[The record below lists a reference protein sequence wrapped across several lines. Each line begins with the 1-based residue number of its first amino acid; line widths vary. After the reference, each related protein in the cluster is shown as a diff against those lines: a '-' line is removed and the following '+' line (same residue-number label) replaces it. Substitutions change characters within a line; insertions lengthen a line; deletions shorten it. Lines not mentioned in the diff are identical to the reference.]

1 MLYRCRLKEQPTIG
15 RTLDKDVCLDLS
27 SIAVDE
33 VQHSPYQRDDKMS
46 RDDPK
51 AILCEESLP
60 ALVRNPTRETNLFT
74 MNNCIQIKSVTIKPP
89 LYLFAPKKNSKTI
102 FSLLGQKIELIIEI
116 IKLRRMSL
124 EIQSVKNLVITEKRL
139 F

>member
-1 MLYRCRLKEQPTIG
+1 MLFRCRLKEQPTIV

-33 VQHSPYQRDDKMS
+33 VQHSLYQRDDKMS

-60 ALVRNPTRETNLFT
+60 ALVRNPTRETNFFT

-89 LYLFAPKKNSKTI
+89 VFICPKEKLENYI
-102 FSLLGQKIELIIEI
+102 FLAW
-116 IKLRRMSL
+116 
-124 EIQSVKNLVITEKRL
+124 TEN
-139 F
+139 

>member
-1 MLYRCRLKEQPTIG
+1 MGCYICRLKEQPTIV

-60 ALVRNPTRETNLFT
+60 ALVRNPTRETNFFT

-89 LYLFAPKKNSKTI
+89 CIYLPQRKARKLYFPCLDR
-102 FSLLGQKIELIIEI
+102 
-116 IKLRRMSL
+116 KLNQIL
-124 EIQSVKNLVITEKRL
+124 KY
-139 F
+139 

>member
-1 MLYRCRLKEQPTIG
+1 MGCYICRLKEQPTIV

-27 SIAVDE
+27 SIAVNE

-74 MNNCIQIKSVTIKPP
+74 GNNCIQIISVTIKPP
-89 LYLFAPKKNSKTI
+89 PVFTCLKEKLENYI
-102 FSLLGQKIELIIEI
+102 FLAW
-116 IKLRRMSL
+116 
-124 EIQSVKNLVITEKRL
+124 TEN
-139 F
+139 

>member
-1 MLYRCRLKEQPTIG
+1 MGCYICRLKEQPTIV

-51 AILCEESLP
+51 AIVCEENLS
-60 ALVRNPTRETNLFT
+60 ALVQNPTREMNLFT
-74 MNNCIQIKSVTIKPP
+74 MINCTQNKSTHLKTP
-89 LYLFAPKKNSKTI
+89 LYLFALKKGSKLY
-102 FSLLGQKIELIIEI
+102 FPRLDR
-116 IKLRRMSL
+116 KLK
-124 EIQSVKNLVITEKRL
+124 VNT
-139 F
+139 

>member
-1 MLYRCRLKEQPTIG
+1 MCRLKEQPTIV

-74 MNNCIQIKSVTIKPP
+74 MNNCIQIKSVTIKPTCIYLP
-89 LYLFAPKKNSKTI
+89 QRKAQKLYFPRLDR
-102 FSLLGQKIELIIEI
+102 
-116 IKLRRMSL
+116 KL
-124 EIQSVKNLVITEKRL
+124 K
-139 F
+139 

>member
-1 MLYRCRLKEQPTIG
+1 MGCYICRLKEQPTIV

-51 AILCEESLP
+51 AILCEENLP
-60 ALVRNPTRETNLFT
+60 ALVQYPIREMKFFT
-74 MNNCIQIKSVTIKPP
+74 LITCIQIKQIYPP
-89 LYLFAPKKNSKTI
+89 CIYLPQRKARKLYFPCLDR
-102 FSLLGQKIELIIEI
+102 
-116 IKLRRMSL
+116 KL
-124 EIQSVKNLVITEKRL
+124 N
-139 F
+139 